1 MADKNILVEKKD
13 SVQIITINR
22 SEARNA
28 LSLSM
33 LKEIESAFKAAD
45 GDEDVSVVIL
55 TGAGEKAF
63 SAGLDLNDM
72 ESFMKAEKES
82 KSKEL
87 FAGEGAFLAVR
98 NMKKVV
104 IAAVNGYAVTG
115 GLELVLGCD
124 IVIAADTARFADTH
138 ARVGIVP
145 GAGMTQ
151 ILPRI
156 IGTYRA
162 KLMSF
167 TGEFMD
173 ANEALSTGLASKVV
187 PAGELMDEAI
197 RIATLIS
204 SYSPDAVRR
213 MKRMINVGGGLS
225 LSEGMKVEAKEF
237 SDWKGGIKS
246 EDVEGVSTD
255 TIKKE

>member
-1 MADKNILVEKKD
+1 MADENILVEKKD
-13 SVQIITINR
+13 SILVITINR
-22 SEARNA
+22 PEARNA
-28 LSLSM
+28 LSLVM
-33 LKEIESAFKAAD
+33 LQEIERAFKAAD
-45 GDEDVSVVIL
+45 EDDDVSVVIF
-55 TGAGEKAF
+55 TGAGDKAF

-72 ESFMKAEKES
+72 ESFMNAEKDL

-87 FAGEGAFLAVR
+87 FAGEGAFVAVR
-98 NMKKVV
+98 SMKKVV

-124 IVIAADTARFADTH
+124 VVIASETARFADTH

-173 ANEALSTGLASKVV
+173 ASEALSAGLASKVV
-187 PAGELMDEAI
+187 PQGELMNEAM
-197 RIATLIS
+197 RVASLIS

-225 LSEGMKVEAKEF
+225 LNEGMKVEAKEF
-237 SDWKGGIKS
+237 ADWKSGIKS
-246 EDVEGVSTD
+246 EDAAGVGTD
-255 TIKKE
+255 SIKKG

>member
-1 MADKNILVEKKD
+1 MADKSVLVERKD

-22 SEARNA
+22 PEARNA

-45 GDEDVSVVIL
+45 KDDDVSVVIF

-72 ESFMKAEKES
+72 ESFMKAEKDL

-87 FAGEGAFLAVR
+87 FAGEGAFVAVR
-98 NMKKVV
+98 SMKKPV

-156 IGTYRA
+156 IGAYRA

-173 ANEALSTGLASKVV
+173 AGEALSAGLASKVV
-187 PAGELMDEAI
+187 PAGELMNEAM
-197 RIATLIS
+197 RVATLIS

-213 MKRMINVGGGLS
+213 MKRMINVGGGLT
-225 LSEGMKVEAKEF
+225 LAEGMKVEAKEF
-237 SDWKGGIKS
+237 ADWKGGIKS
-246 EDVEGVSTD
+246 EDAAGVSTYS
-255 TIKKE
+255 IKKE